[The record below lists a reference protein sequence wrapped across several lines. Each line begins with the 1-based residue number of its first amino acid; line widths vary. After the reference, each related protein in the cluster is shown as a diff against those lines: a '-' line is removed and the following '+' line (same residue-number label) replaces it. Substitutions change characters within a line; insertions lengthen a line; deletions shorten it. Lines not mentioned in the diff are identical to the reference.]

1 MWIDE
6 IIMKE
11 LRKVVEPLSINV
23 VELLIKENK
32 KGLTI
37 NVVITKEDGVTIDDC
52 EKVTRLLNDRLS
64 ILDEL
69 EVSNYRLQVSSPGL
83 FRVFKSEDEYN
94 IFKSRAVKIIL
105 KEPLGRDDKTIHE
118 GILKGIE
125 DDLVKIEDVDGNLT
139 EIPVNKIG
147 KTKLNG

>member
-23 VELLIKENK
+23 VELFIKENK

-125 DDLVKIEDVDGNLT
+125 DDLVKIEEVDGNLT